1 MKNTL
6 PIFIVLSF
14 AIATTIVDALAF
26 HPLVKV
32 DGRYNRYNL
41 FNGPK
46 RSILRTGGLSSSFT
60 NSNNNDDSDNADD
73 NLSIPVMFVGIND
86 DVSNNDDEL
95 VLLPPPQRPL
105 RPMNRGQLMRY
116 RAML

>member
-1 MKNTL
+1 MKYSL
-6 PIFIVLSF
+6 PILIVLSL
-14 AIATTIVDALAF
+14 AIATTVVDALAF
-26 HPLVKV
+26 NPLVKV
-32 DGRYNRYNL
+32 EGRYNRYNL

-46 RSILRTGGLSSSFT
+46 RSILRTGGSFAS
-60 NSNNNDDSDNADD
+60 SNNNDNNDDDNTDD
-73 NLSIPVMFVGIND
+73 NLSIPAMFVGIND